1 MQNSK
6 ESDKI
11 HGVPYFIKILHDY
24 SESKLFLIFLT
35 AYTYLICDLYFKAFC
50 TRLSIPYIGLEF
62 PKIFLIQ
69 SGYIVSWLIIF
80 SILSILV
87 ISGLQYVILWL
98 NTKFI
103 NCKLRGIIIIVI
115 IIILII
121 IFFLASQYELYILSF
136 FVVLIFVAFFKLK
149 LPKYTDIIIIIFIF
163 ILYPLYQEIPEK
175 MGDDLA
181 KEMIEGSSN
190 SVQQVDIQW
199 DSSEPE
205 MEKNK
210 TLILIMNHNNKYYI
224 VEKDRQLRDDE
235 HAKLYIIPESKVKFV
250 SSKI

>member
-11 HGVPYFIKILHDY
+11 HSVPYFLKILHDY
-24 SESKLFLIFLT
+24 SESKLLLIFLT

-87 ISGLQYVILWL
+87 ISGLQYVILRL
-98 NTKFI
+98 NPKFI
-103 NCKLRGIIIIVI
+103 SNRLRGIIIIVI

-121 IFFLASQYELYILSF
+121 IFFLTSQYELLILSF
-136 FVVLIFVAFFKLK
+136 FIIVAFLKLK
-149 LPKYTDIIIIIFIF
+149 LPKYTDIMIILILF
-163 ILYPLYQEIPEK
+163 ILYPVYQEIPEK

-181 KEMIEGSSN
+181 KEIIDGSSK
-190 SVQQVDIQW
+190 SVQKVDIQW

-205 MEKNK
+205 MGKNK
-210 TLILIMNHNNKYYI
+210 TFILIMNHNNKYYI
-224 VEKDRQLRDDE
+224 VEKDKQLRDDE
-235 HAKLYIIPESKVKFV
+235 HAKLYIIPDGKVKFV
-250 SSKI
+250 SSKN